1 MSLSRR
7 TILRATVAGAA
18 LTALP
23 AALPTGVASASSP
36 PEGTVTD
43 LGPASVTNALGN
55 AVFVNGLLY
64 AVTRGLSPNAVGVY
78 DPGTDRVIR
87 HYDIATGIG
96 AWAMTAIGT
105 DVYVGTHIP
114 SDLYRID
121 TLTHTVTKVA
131 SFDDHF
137 IWNIAASPDGK
148 IYLGFSESGRVA
160 EYDPATGATRDLGQ
174 PVLGEQYVRSIA
186 ADATTVW
193 AGIGAHAHLVA
204 LDRATGAKRDVL
216 PPELLTRDFV
226 ASMTMSDTHL
236 AMGISSVG
244 ELLLVNKTDPTDY
257 RIVKATA
264 PGEKYVTATAI
275 LGDDV
280 YFAGRPSGTLYRYR
294 RATGQVEALGVP
306 YPEAGTP
313 ALLAYDGKVWGIQDG
328 ALYVYDPATNT
339 IDYRNL
345 VERGFRAAPE
355 QPMTVMSD
363 GRRVYVSGK
372 GGTQVHDRST
382 GQQTRIGIPGEPKAM
397 VAVDGQ
403 VYMGVYT
410 QALLYGWRPGDAEAT
425 LLAHIANRQDR
436 PRDMVYD
443 GPSELLVIPTQ
454 PEPGQPDGAL
464 SLYHAPTG
472 TLDVYR
478 PVVDQQSVYSVTT
491 LRGTA
496 YLGTYIQEG
505 FGLPPVTTT
514 ARLAAFDLARRR
526 LEWQLEPVADA
537 TFIADLGHTANRIY
551 GVTDTG
557 VLFEFDPARR
567 KVLRTVEV
575 GGPGGDLVVRDD
587 VLYGTDGNRVYRVDL
602 ESLRVTTVVDG
613 LAGGWFDGAK
623 LAADPS
629 GRGLYTLRER
639 NLIHI
644 AIGGPR

>member
-1 MSLSRR
+1 VSLSRR
-7 TILRATVAGAA
+7 TVLRATVAGAA
-18 LTALP
+18 LTALSPGTARASTP
-23 AALPTGVASASSP
+23 A
-36 PEGTVTD
+36 EGTITD
-43 LGPASVTNALGN
+43 LGPASITNALGN
-55 AVFVNGLLY
+55 AVFVNGILY

-78 DPGTDRVIR
+78 DPVADRVVR
-87 HYDIATGIG
+87 HYDIPTGIG

-105 DVYVGTHIP
+105 DVYVGTHGP
-114 SDLYRID
+114 SDLYRIN
-121 TLTHTVTKVA
+121 TVTHTVTNVA
-131 SFDDHF
+131 SFGDHF

-148 IYLGFSESGRVA
+148 IYLGTSGTGQMF
-160 EYDPATGATRDLGQ
+160 EYDPATGASRDLGQ
-174 PVLGEQYVRSIA
+174 PAAAELYVRSIA

-204 LDRATGAKRDVL
+204 VDRATGAKRDVL
-216 PPELLTRDFV
+216 PPELVTRDFV
-226 ASMTMSDTHL
+226 ASMTMSETHL
-236 AMGISSVG
+236 AMGISSLG
-244 ELLLVNKTDPTDY
+244 ELLVLATANPTDY
-257 RIVKATA
+257 RIVKATV

-280 YFAGRPSGTLYRYR
+280 YFAGRPSGTFYRYR

-328 ALYVYDPATNT
+328 ALFVYDPATNA

-345 VERGFRAAPE
+345 VDRGFRAAPE
-355 QPMTVMSD
+355 QPMVIMSD

-372 GGTQVHDRST
+372 GGVQVHDRAT
-382 GQQTRIGIPGEPKAM
+382 GEQGRIGIPGEPKAM
-397 VAVDGQ
+397 VPVDGQ
-403 VYMGVYT
+403 IYMGVYT
-410 QALLYGWRPGDAEAT
+410 QALLYGWRPGDASAA
-425 LLAHIANRQDR
+425 LLARIANRQDR

-443 GPSELLVIPTQ
+443 ADSGLLVIPTQ

-464 SLYHAPTG
+464 ALFHVPTG
-472 TLDVYR
+472 ILDVYR
-478 PVVDQQSVYSVTT
+478 PVIDQQSVYSVTT

-505 FGLPPVTTT
+505 FGLPPATTT
-514 ARLAAFDLARRR
+514 ARLAGFDLARRR
-526 LEWQLEPVADA
+526 LDWQLEPVPGA
-537 TFIADLGHTANRIY
+537 TFIADLGQTANRIY
-551 GVTDTG
+551 GVTDNG

-567 KVLRTVEV
+567 TVLRTVEV
-575 GGPGGDLVVRDD
+575 GDAGGDLVVRDD
-587 VLYGTDGNRVYRVDL
+587 VAYGTDGNRVYRVDL
-602 ESLRVTTVVDG
+602 ESLRVSTVVDG

-629 GRGLYTLRER
+629 GRGLYTLQGR